1 MKKLKKKI
9 KIIDLFAGP
18 GGLGEGFSSCV
29 DDSPFQIAMSVEFE
43 KHAHKTLTLR
53 ALYRKLNE
61 QELKNFYYPYIKST
75 NEIEKDLNFQ
85 LLVKNCREKWEA
97 AKHETLGRPHALGNP
112 KKWRKIKT
120 GEVLTAKDTEPTT
133 DEKEI
138 MQRIDEIKAEHDGP
152 LIVIGGP
159 PCQAYSVNGR
169 NRIRSEKNYSPE
181 NDERFFLYEEYLKV
195 LDRADP
201 DLFVMENVEGILTA
215 KLAQGQ
221 LIFPKVKQDL
231 VRPNRP
237 RAEQYDIYSFV
248 KAPSIQA
255 SEEHHPL
262 YEKDSDYVIT
272 ASDYGVPQ
280 GRKRVILLGIKHKYG
295 PVEQFMKPAFL
306 VPNTVDLLGKM
317 PRLRSGISNKSD
329 GQDTMSNW
337 LKNWSQNREELISI
351 LSKRKTAEEVAL
363 RTVLNN
369 KNRLKVL
376 AMAGFSKQY
385 VGLTNKYINAFAGA
399 RRELEKLKEPANFVP
414 YGEGKGNNLFCNSI
428 HFKKTYSPDF
438 MDKYPELHEWLSR
451 DLGGVPNHVTRGH
464 MKQDLKRYMFS
475 AAWTKS
481 NTDSRNSP
489 FPKSRDYPILLSPEH
504 GNWNSGKHADRFRT
518 IGEETIPHTIT
529 SHLRKDG
536 HAQIH
541 YDISQNRSLTVREAA
556 RIQTFPD
563 DYYFE
568 GSQGWQYQQ
577 VGNAVP
583 AFLAK
588 QIALHVLKLFQSKIK
603 NDFL

>member
-1 MKKLKKKI
+1 MKKFTKKI
-9 KIIDLFAGP
+9 KVIDLFAGP

-29 DDSPFQIAMSVEFE
+29 ENSPFQIEMSVEYE

-53 ALYRKLNE
+53 SLYRKLNQ
-61 QELKNFYYPYIKST
+61 QERKNFYYPYIKST
-75 NEIEKDLNFQ
+75 TELEKEVNFQ
-85 LLVKNCREKWEA
+85 LLLENCSRKWEA
-97 AKHETLGRPHALGNP
+97 AKHETMGAPHALGNP
-112 KKWRKIKT
+112 EKWRKIKA
-120 GEVLTAKDTEPTT
+120 GETLTAEDAEPTA
-133 DEKEI
+133 DEKAI
-138 MQRIDEIKAEHDGP
+138 MQRIDEIKAGHDGP

-201 DLFVMENVEGILTA
+201 DVFVMENVEGILTA
-215 KLAQGQ
+215 KLAQGE

-231 VRPNRP
+231 VRANRP
-237 RAEQYDIYSFV
+237 RGEQYDIYSFV
-248 KAPSIQA
+248 KAPSIRVNR
-255 SEEHHPL
+255 EHPPH

-295 PVEQFMKPAFL
+295 PVEQFMEPASL
-306 VPNTVDLLGKM
+306 VPKTVDLLGKM
-317 PRLRSGISNKSD
+317 PRLRSGISNKND
-329 GQDTMSNW
+329 GPDTMPNW
-337 LKNWSQNREELISI
+337 LENWYQNREDLIKI
-351 LSKRKTAEEVAL
+351 LSKRKTAVEVAL

-369 KNRLKVL
+369 KNRLNVL

-385 VGLTNKYINAFAGA
+385 IELTNKYISAFSGTC
-399 RRELEKLKEPANFVP
+399 RELEKAKAPDNLVP
-414 YGEGKGNNLFCNSI
+414 DEAGKGNNLFCKSLQ
-428 HFKKTYSPDF
+428 FEETYSPDF
-438 MDKYPELHEWLSR
+438 MNKYPELYEWLSR

-481 NTDSRNSP
+481 HKNSKNSP
-489 FPKSRDYPILLSPEH
+489 FPKSRDYPVLLSPEH
-504 GNWNSGKHADRFRT
+504 ENWNSGKHADRFRT
-518 IGEETIPHTIT
+518 IGEKTIPHTIT

-588 QIALHVLKLFQSKIK
+588 KIAIHVLNIIQIKIQK
-603 NDFL
+603 